1 MWFEAISR
9 LRINLGKSEILPVGR
24 AENVEILALELGCK
38 VGALPSTWGSPW
50 VHHTNLWWF
59 GMGWRRGFGR
69 GYPCGRDKI
78 FLKELIWSTLSS
90 MTIYFMSLMRK
101 PRVQGKGWPWHEEDD
116 SLNKALLGKWV
127 WRFAVEKDNLWRV
140 MIGVKYGQEEF
151 GWKTKEGRGAYGV
164 GAWKEI
170 MKEANWCWEIS
181 SSRLSHAFP
190 LLYEMAI
197 NKNATVNEM
206 WDHSSGP
213 GGWNLRFHRDF
224 NDWELDLIRGLL
236 IRLKDVKLSSEE
248 DGVLWKGGAM
258 GSMG

>member
-50 VHHTNLWWF
+50 VHRTNLWWF

-101 PRVQGKGWPWHEEDD
+101 PRV
-116 SLNKALLGKWV
+116 V
-127 WRFAVEKDNLWRV
+127 
-140 MIGVKYGQEEF
+140 
-151 GWKTKEGRGAYGV
+151 
-164 GAWKEI
+164 
-170 MKEANWCWEIS
+170 
-181 SSRLSHAFP
+181 RLR
-190 LLYEMAI
+190 LKQI
-197 NKNATVNEM
+197 Q
-206 WDHSSGP
+206 
-213 GGWNLRFHRDF
+213 RDF
-224 NDWELDLIRGLL
+224 LWVG
-236 IRLKDVKLSSEE
+236 
-248 DGVLWKGGAM
+248 GVLERKPHLVKWQLFVQIKGRVV
-258 GSMG
+258 